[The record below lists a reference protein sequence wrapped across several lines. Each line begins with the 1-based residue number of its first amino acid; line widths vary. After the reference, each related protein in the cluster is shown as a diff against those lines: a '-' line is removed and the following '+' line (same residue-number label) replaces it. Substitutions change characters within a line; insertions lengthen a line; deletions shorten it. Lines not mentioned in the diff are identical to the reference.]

1 MESLDVKAIVAGIL
15 FGIWPLLMNRSGLSG
30 NLSTVVFASVVLVC
44 VFVVS
49 LGRLH
54 NITVSSLPWAIG
66 AGIVGAIALLV
77 FNSML
82 AKATPQA
89 VGTFIVLMI
98 VAQITIP
105 ATYQAILN
113 GGLPV
118 SKIAGFVLA
127 AVAAILLLK

>member
-1 MESLDVKAIVAGIL
+1 MESLDIKAIVSGIL

-30 NLSTVVFASVVLVC
+30 NLSTLVFATVVLVC
-44 VFVVS
+44 VFIVS
-49 LGRLH
+49 FGSIK
-54 NITVSSLPWAIG
+54 NITITSLPWAMG
-66 AGIVGAIALLV
+66 AGIVGALALLV
-77 FNSML
+77 FNSIL

-98 VAQITIP
+98 IAQITIP

>member
-1 MESLDVKAIVAGIL
+1 MESLDIKAIVSGIL

-30 NLSTVVFASVVLVC
+30 NLSTLVFATVVLVC
-44 VFVVS
+44 VFIVS
-49 LGRLH
+49 FSSIQ
-54 NITVSSLPWAIG
+54 NITVTSLPWAIG

-98 VAQITIP
+98 IAQITIP

-113 GGLPV
+113 GGLPA
-118 SKIAGFVLA
+118 SKIVGFVFA

>member
-1 MESLDVKAIVAGIL
+1 MESLDVKAVISGIL

-30 NLSTVVFASVVLVC
+30 NLSTVVFATVVLVC
-44 VFVVS
+44 VFIVS
-49 LGRLH
+49 FGSLQ

-82 AKATPQA
+82 SKATPQA

-98 VAQITIP
+98 VAQIIIP
-105 ATYQAILN
+105 AIYQAILN
-113 GGLPV
+113 GGLPAT
-118 SKIAGFVLA
+118 KIVGFVFAAIA
-127 AVAAILLLK
+127 AVLLLK

>member
-1 MESLDVKAIVAGIL
+1 MESLDVKAVISGIL

-30 NLSTVVFASVVLVC
+30 NLSTFVFATVVLLC

-49 LGRLH
+49 FSSLQ
-54 NITVSSLPWAIG
+54 NITITSLPWAISAGVIG
-66 AGIVGAIALLV
+66 ALALLV
-77 FNSML
+77 FNDIL

-98 VAQITIP
+98 VTQILVP
-105 ATYQAILN
+105 AIYQAILN
-113 GGLPV
+113 GGLPA

-127 AVAAILLLK
+127 IVAAVLLLK

>member
-1 MESLDVKAIVAGIL
+1 MESLDVKAVVSGIL

-30 NLSTVVFASVVLVC
+30 NLSTFVFATVVLLC

-49 LGRLH
+49 FSSLQ
-54 NITVSSLPWAIG
+54 NITITSLPWAIG
-66 AGIVGAIALLV
+66 AGVVGALALLV
-77 FNSML
+77 FNGIL

-98 VAQITIP
+98 ITQILVP
-105 ATYQAILN
+105 AIYQAILN
-113 GGLPV
+113 GGLPA

-127 AVAAILLLK
+127 IVAAVLLLK

>member
-1 MESLDVKAIVAGIL
+1 LESLDVKAVISGIL

-30 NLSTVVFASVVLVC
+30 NLSTFVFATVVFLC

-49 LGRLH
+49 FSSLQ
-54 NITVSSLPWAIG
+54 NITITSLPWAIG
-66 AGIVGAIALLV
+66 AGVVGALALLV

-98 VAQITIP
+98 ITQILVP
-105 ATYQAILN
+105 AIYQAIMN
-113 GGLPV
+113 GGLPA

-127 AVAAILLLK
+127 IVAAVLLLK

>member
-1 MESLDVKAIVAGIL
+1 MESLDVKAVVSGIL

-30 NLSTVVFASVVLVC
+30 NLSTLVFATVVLAC

-49 LGRLH
+49 FSSLQ
-54 NITVSSLPWAIG
+54 NITITSLPWAIG
-66 AGIVGAIALLV
+66 AGIVGAFALLV
-77 FNSML
+77 FNSIL

-98 VAQITIP
+98 VAQIVVP

-113 GGLPV
+113 GGLPF
-118 SKIAGFVLA
+118 SKIAGFVFA
-127 AVAAILLLK
+127 TIAAILLLK